1 MTAKRDRSE
10 GESVRRGNDRSGS
23 AVRMLDVVTDIAAYV
38 AGFGIVA
45 LMFLTTLNV
54 VLRLVQGRGVAGAV
68 ELSEVTLAAIAFLAI
83 PFAVKGAEH
92 VSTALLYDRLPPR
105 MARTLLL
112 LGGTVV
118 LLVVIISA
126 WVAWPQAM
134 RSLAS
139 GEARMGLTRI
149 PIWPGRVG
157 VAIGLTLTALQL
169 MASMVGIARQQRD
182 EL

>member
-1 MTAKRDRSE
+1 MTAQRAGSQGKS
-10 GESVRRGNDRSGS
+10 SRRANDRS
-23 AVRMLDVVTDIAAYV
+23 AAAIRMLNVVTDVAAYL

-45 LMFLTTLNV
+45 IMLLTTLNV
-54 VLRLVQGRGVAGAV
+54 VLRLIQGRGVAGTV

-83 PFAVKGAEH
+83 PFAVKEAEH

-105 MARTLLL
+105 IARALLL

-118 LLVVIISA
+118 LLVVAVSV

-149 PIWPGRVG
+149 PIWPGRIG